1 MYELV
6 EEASKVLRTPPQL
19 FDFETRTDAEEIASK
34 LKEAMQR
41 FGGIGL
47 SANQVGID
55 ARVFVMKSEDKGV
68 VAFFNPELKRVSQD
82 TDLMKEG
89 CLSFPDVYL
98 MIKRSKVVELDYQD
112 EKGEKHT
119 LVLDG
124 LAARCVQH
132 EIDHLNG
139 ILFLQRASRLK
150 LERALKSRPKEQRKR
165 IEYEKR
171 MAIAKYIQSQS
182 NLGSSEPTVGESVQ
196 ETDTVVQ
203 NTQA

>member
-182 NLGSSEPTVGESVQ
+182 NLGSSEPAVGESVQ